1 MSEPTR
7 RGAWTLVAE
16 SASRSRRGRPARP
29 GPAPDPEL
37 PPDEEL
43 TRRLD
48 QAEQTLATKQHRWF
62 ARATLLAA
70 LATGIT
76 LLLPWTFSRRLGESV
91 WQLGFET
98 QPSLLLTWLAGLIT
112 SIVAL
117 AVRPG
122 HVAQACTA
130 IAGVIAL
137 VYVAG
142 GWQANA
148 LDALSDSWP
157 GPGPAFAIVTGLSW
171 LLCVSAQ
178 LVADRPH
185 PSHPTEDS
193 LQTATTRLRRT
204 R

>member
-16 SASRSRRGRPARP
+16 SASRARRARP
-29 GPAPDPEL
+29 GPGADPEL

-43 TRRLD
+43 SRRLD
-48 QAEQTLATKQHRWF
+48 LAEQNLATRQHRWF
-62 ARATLLAA
+62 ARATVLAG

-98 QPSLLLTWLAGLIT
+98 QPSLLLTWLAGLIA

-130 IAGVIAL
+130 ITGVIAL
-137 VYVAG
+137 IYVAG

-148 LDALSDSWP
+148 LEALSDSWP

-185 PSHPTEDS
+185 PSHPTEES
-193 LQTATTRLRRT
+193 LRTATTRLRHSR
-204 R
+204 